1 MRLRSRPVVAVLG
14 VLVITLGLPACSLG
28 GGGTYQVTAYFD
40 RAVSVFPSSDVRVL
54 GLPAGSVSEVEIDGD
69 QVRIDMEI
77 PDDVQIPADATA
89 QIVPQS
95 LIGERYIQISPA
107 FTAGMTP
114 AEDGDVLEKTVIP
127 VEPDEAL
134 AALKEF
140 LDSLDPEG
148 IGQLVSNLDEDL
160 RGNGAKLN
168 DALGSLSQ
176 LVETFAEKD
185 DVLVRIVESFDK
197 LTATLATREQQLGQV
212 MDAFAEATQVLA
224 DERQGIEDLVGGLAD
239 LSANGLVLVGEHSSD
254 LRADIATLTEAAAT
268 IDANLGS
275 VTQLLAA
282 GPNLANGI
290 IGAYDPELRALNLR
304 NNFSPLVT
312 ELADLALGQLGLPPL
327 CLPVLQ
333 ECPVTGNA
341 ARPATPAVFAPTTTP
356 VSSLL
361 GLLASPTAAAP
372 PAGRSA
378 AERAGGFVR
387 DAATTML
394 GVAG

>member
-1 MRLRSRPVVAVLG
+1 MTLRSRSLAVVLG
-14 VLVITLGLPACSLG
+14 ALVIVLGLPACGFG
-28 GGGTYQVTAYFD
+28 GEGSYQVTAYFD

-54 GLPAGSVSEVEIDGD
+54 GLPAGSVSKVEIDGD
-69 QVRIDMEI
+69 QVRVDMAI
-77 PDDVQIPADATA
+77 PEDIKIPADATA

-107 FTAGMTP
+107 FTKGMTA

-140 LDSLDPEG
+140 MDSLDPEG

-160 RGNGAKLN
+160 RGNGTKLN
-168 DALGSLSQ
+168 DSLGSLSQ
-176 LVETFAEKD
+176 LVATFAEKD

-197 LTATLATREQQLGQV
+197 LTATLVTREQQLGQV

-224 DERQGIEDLVGGLAD
+224 DERQGIEDLIGGLAE
-239 LSANGLVLVGEHSSD
+239 LSSNGLVLVGEHSSD
-254 LRADIATLTEAAAT
+254 LRTDIATLAEAAAT
-268 IDANLGS
+268 IEANLES
-275 VTQLLAA
+275 VTLLLAS
-282 GPNLANGI
+282 GPNLARGI
-290 IGAYDPELRALNLR
+290 IGAYDPELRAINLR
-304 NNFSPLVT
+304 NNFSPVVT
-312 ELADLALGQLGLPPL
+312 ELVDISLGQLGLPPL

-341 ARPATPAVFAPTTTP
+341 VRPATPAAFAPSTTP

-361 GLLASPTAAAP
+361 GLLASPMAP
-372 PAGRSA
+372 ALPVGPTA
-378 AERAGGFVR
+378 AERVGGFVR
-387 DAATTML
+387 DAATTLL
-394 GVAG
+394 GVGG